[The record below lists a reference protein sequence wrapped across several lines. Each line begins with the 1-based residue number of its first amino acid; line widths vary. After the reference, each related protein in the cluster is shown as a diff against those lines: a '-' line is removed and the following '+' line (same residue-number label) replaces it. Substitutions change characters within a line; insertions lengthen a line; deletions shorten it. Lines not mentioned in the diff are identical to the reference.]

1 LLWVNALAQCPA
13 AAEPGWL
20 MLAGFECTLHFV
32 EPEKEDSLGGVCET
46 HFLWSLLSVETF
58 RNTINERQAL
68 MF

>member
-1 LLWVNALAQCPA
+1 
-13 AAEPGWL
+13 